1 MKTTDLTLL
10 PLTVY
15 GTPSGNYDGSSDTSF
30 AGDRQK
36 ASDYYVSRTGLQS
49 VRFIT
54 DDFIGSIM
62 LQATLDADP
71 KDDADYFD
79 VFEFPDDSSA
89 TTANIS
95 YPITGNF
102 TWLRARVTGFVG
114 GQITSVT
121 ATY

>member
-15 GTPSGNYDGSSDTSF
+15 GTPSGNYDGSSDTDF

-36 ASDYYVSRTGLQS
+36 AADYYVRRTGLQS

-54 DDFIGSIM
+54 DDFQGTIII
-62 LQATLDADP
+62 QATLDADP
-71 KDDADYFD
+71 QDDADWFD
-79 VFEFPDDSSA
+79 VYEFPDDSSA
-89 TTANIS
+89 TTANVS
-95 YPITGNF
+95 YPVKGNF
-102 TWLRARVTGFVG
+102 TWIRAQVTGFVG

-121 ATY
+121 VTY

>member
-15 GTPSGNYDGSSDTSF
+15 GTPSGNYDGSSDTAF

-36 ASDYYVSRTGLQS
+36 AADYYVRRTGLQS

-54 DDFIGSIM
+54 DDFQGTIKI
-62 LQATLDADP
+62 QASLDADP
-71 KDDADYFD
+71 EVDTDWFD
-79 VFEFPDDSSA
+79 VYEFPDDSSA
-89 TTANIS
+89 TTANLS
-95 YPITGNF
+95 YSIKGNF
-102 TWLRARVTGFVG
+102 TWIRAKVTGFVG

-121 ATY
+121 VTY

>member
-15 GTPSGNYDGSSDTSF
+15 GTPSGNYDGSSDTAF

-36 ASDYYVSRTGLQS
+36 AADYYVSGVGIQS

-54 DDFIGSIM
+54 DEFEGSIII
-62 LQATLDADP
+62 QATLDADP
-71 KDDADYFD
+71 QDDADWFD
-79 VFEFPDDSSA
+79 VYEFPDDSSA

-95 YPITGNF
+95 YPVKGNF
-102 TWLRARVTGFVG
+102 TWIRARVRDFVG

-121 ATY
+121 VTY